1 MFYQKGEN
9 KFGGVLV
16 MVRNFM
22 QVKRVECS
30 LPNVCVVDVK
40 SEEEIRIVGVYASES
55 RSWNWQQISPLLS
68 ENCVIYGDFNVDL
81 EQDGS
86 KAVGLL
92 NWADSYFLAPFTPDN
107 PTSLRSNRVIDYAFS
122 NSAKIDIQT
131 YKGNTTSDHYPI
143 LSVLSTKIKETVKGQ
158 TVHWKVFNLVT
169 EYTFYFWEKYW
180 SLNNLDMTYNDYVQF
195 LRLLSARCTIFFPL
209 SKYRVAIPAELRS
222 FLSYVRALSFRQMR
236 TKNIELKNHVRAFDM
251 LWHEGC
257 IGKLRQMGI
266 PLAYTEWIKAW
277 LENRRGYIEING
289 EKSRW
294 FNIEKGGPQG
304 GILTPTV
311 FISYHADMPDFLSWC
326 TSHFFADD
334 LAAILAGQIGIKYS
348 KQCLDLEKKLKLFV
362 DQLEYYCLLT

>member
-236 TKNIELKNHVRAFDM
+236 TKNIELKNHVR
-251 LWHEGC
+251 
-257 IGKLRQMGI
+257 
-266 PLAYTEWIKAW
+266 
-277 LENRRGYIEING
+277 
-289 EKSRW
+289 
-294 FNIEKGGPQG
+294 
-304 GILTPTV
+304 
-311 FISYHADMPDFLSWC
+311 
-326 TSHFFADD
+326 
-334 LAAILAGQIGIKYS
+334 
-348 KQCLDLEKKLKLFV
+348 
-362 DQLEYYCLLT
+362 